1 MTVEEIL
8 ERIDSH
14 SKELSREYKTKLQDQ
29 YEELV
34 KSSDLGVNS
43 AMVVARHVS
52 NSVRKFQEE
61 LDSLLSEWE
70 SELAHASK
78 GDLKDLSVS
87 AQDEVKTKF
96 SSVFERAYHRLKR
109 IFNIK

>member
-8 ERIDSH
+8 IKID
-14 SKELSREYKTKLQDQ
+14 ELSKDLGREYKTKLQDQ

-61 LDSLLSEWE
+61 LESLLSDWE
-70 SELAHASK
+70 SEMAHASK
-78 GDLKDLSVS
+78 GDLKELSAS

-96 SSVFERAYHRLKR
+96 SSVFERAYFRLKKL
-109 IFNIK
+109 FNIK